1 MAEETSALPPTFRHH
16 STMTSSTLDE
26 QYVRFTYYMQY
37 LKVQMA
43 EGGMEDLGLHLH
55 TITLGF
61 TIMST
66 TLRLSLTKP

>member
-26 QYVRFTYYMQY
+26 QYVRFTHYMQN

-43 EGGMEDLGLHLH
+43 AGGMEDLDLHPN

-61 TIMST
+61 TITSK
-66 TLRLSLTKP
+66 TLGLSLTKP